1 MNFILLFAEAGATCT
16 SPNPLEWIA
25 IVGLIAGAGIFSVST
40 GVAGFALA
48 ATMIDLISTGA
59 SVPTIATAVSG
70 QAMAGAG
77 SVDILASIIL
87 SIKGILGC

>member
-1 MNFILLFAEAGATCT
+1 MDILILFAQLGNTCT
-16 SPNPLEWIA
+16 PPNPFEWVM
-25 IVGLIAGAGIFSVST
+25 IVGLITGAGIFTIST

-70 QAMAGAG
+70 QAAAGAG
-77 SVDILASIIL
+77 SVEILTSIIV